1 MVRITKWDPEDQ
13 QFWEAEG
20 KRCANRN
27 LWISVP
33 ALMLAFI
40 IWQIW
45 SVVAVKLNDVGFN
58 FTDSELFILAALP
71 GFFGASLRLF
81 FTFMPGAVGG
91 KNWTVFS
98 TLILLIPAI
107 GIGIAVQN
115 PDTSFMTLAILAAL
129 CGIGGGNFSSSMAN
143 ISFFFPKRLKG
154 TANGINGGFGN
165 LGVSV
170 VQFVTPAIIA
180 SGTFVG
186 IFGAGQTMDNGN
198 EIWLQ
203 NAAFIW
209 VVPIVVVAIMALF
222 AMDNLQVSSQTFKE
236 QSVIFKNKH
245 TWIMTMIYTS
255 SFGSFIGYSAAFGL
269 LMGISF
275 PEVDSLKY
283 VFLGPLVGALS
294 RSVGGWLGDKYGGAI
309 VTMVAFVSMV
319 LATFGVMFFLA
330 QSNFTGYLFTF
341 LLLFLSTGIANGSVF
356 QMIPNIFNTKQTAP
370 VLGFTAAIAA
380 YGAFIIPMI
389 FKSSIANDSI
399 NNSFYLILATYALSL
414 ILCWYYYLR
423 RNAEVQMDKA
433 A

>member
-1 MVRITKWDPEDQ
+1 MARITKWEPENQ
-13 QFWEAEG
+13 QFWEEEG
-20 KRCANRN
+20 KRRANRN

-40 IWQIW
+40 TWQIW
-45 SVVAVKLNDVGFN
+45 SVVAIKLNDVGFN

-71 GFFGASLRLF
+71 GFFGATLRLF
-81 FTFMPGAVGG
+81 FTFMPGAIGG

-154 TANGINGGFGN
+154 TANGINGGLGN

-170 VQFVTPAIIA
+170 VQFVTPLIIA
-180 SGTFVG
+180 SGTFAG
-186 IFGAGQTMDNGN
+186 IFGAGQMMENGD

-209 VVPIVVVAIMALF
+209 VIPILIVSVMAMF
-222 AMDNLQVSSQTFKE
+222 GMDNLQVSSQTFKE
-236 QSVIFKNKH
+236 QTVIFKNKH

-283 VFLGPLVGALS
+283 VFLGPLVGALA
-294 RSVGGWLGDKYGGAI
+294 RSVGGWLGDRLGGAI
-309 VTMVAFVSMV
+309 VTMISFVSMV
-319 LATFGVMFFLA
+319 LCTFGVMFFLA
-330 QSNFTGYLFTF
+330 QSNFVGYLIMF
-341 LLLFLSTGIANGSVF
+341 LLLFTSTGVANGSVF

-399 NNSFYLILATYALSL
+399 YNSFYLILATYALSL
-414 ILCWYYYLR
+414 FLCWYYYLR
-423 RNAEVQMDKA
+423 TKAELQMKKVA
-433 A
+433 